1 MSEKIENSTA
11 DLLNSM
17 RSHINAL
24 ADEKVIDPVR
34 IRYAIGDRK
43 ILATQFHEQGLSN
56 RASADALG
64 VDERT
69 IRRDLAGAA
78 NAAAAPPAS
87 YWSMVL
93 SAANAASVDVPGD
106 VEAVA
111 KMLDSTDR
119 FIRPYQ
125 FGERSMTK
133 EAAEEFTSRIT
144 STLLLI
150 TRPDSYWR
158 KHTPEALD
166 RLEQQIEQLC
176 DEAAE
181 PMAEAVR

>member
-17 RSHINAL
+17 RNHINAL

-43 ILATQFHEQGLSN
+43 ILAAQFHEQGLSN
-56 RASADALG
+56 RASAEALG

-69 IRRDLAGAA
+69 VRRDLAGAA
-78 NAAAAPPAS
+78 NAAAKPPAS
-87 YWSMVL
+87 HWSTVL
-93 SAANAASVDVPGD
+93 TAANAANVDVPWD

-119 FIRPYQ
+119 FIRPYE
-125 FGERSMTK
+125 FGDRSMTK
-133 EAAEEFTSRIT
+133 EAAEEFTPRIQA
-144 STLLLI
+144 SLSLI
-150 TRPDSYWR
+150 ASPDSYWR
-158 KHTPEALD
+158 KHAPQMLEWLD
-166 RLEQQIEQLC
+166 QQIKQLLG
-176 DEAAE
+176 A
-181 PMAEAVR
+181 P